1 LVIVVGMFLGFGMG
15 AIFAGWSQAGWRA
28 MVLLATIFATIMEVG
43 IYFVPNSPRWLV
55 LNSLQ
60 NASLLQG
67 AHSNSTDEARIALQF
82 FRRAELPEEVDA
94 ELQVIRDDAAEA
106 LAGSTQQA
114 GCKEVFQYPKPL
126 IIGCGLVF
134 LQQVTG
140 QPAVLYFQTNIFKG
154 AGFASTAAL
163 SSVGVGFVKLLAT
176 LFTVWRV
183 DQYGRRQLLL
193 WGIALMMIA
202 LAILGLAFAFRHCD
216 DPHTAVA
223 DCAPEKVSLPRG
235 WAIATVFALMLNVSG
250 YQVGFGPIS
259 WLMISEIF
267 PLGVRGAAL
276 STAAMVNFG
285 SNFLMTLCQTALMA
299 ALTPSG
305 TFFTYLGLALIS
317 FAFVL
322 MIVPETKGKTLEEIE
337 NEMTGRKN
345 RARNLEVAATA

>member
-1 LVIVVGMFLGFGMG
+1 MQLPKHME
-15 AIFAGWSQAGWRA
+15 QAQHLSAAR
-28 MVLLATIFATIMEVG
+28 LLFSG
-43 IYFVPNSPRWLV
+43 R
-55 LNSLQ
+55 SLQ
-60 NASLLQG
+60 QP
-67 AHSNSTDEARIALQF
+67 TARA
-82 FRRAELPEEVDA
+82 DA
-94 ELQVIRDDAAEA
+94 RCSPWRL
-106 LAGSTQQA
+106 
-114 GCKEVFQYPKPL
+114 
-126 IIGCGLVF
+126 F

-140 QPAVLYFQTNIFKG
+140 QPAVLYFQTNISKG